1 MMTETE
7 EKVFVAIAEI
17 RRLLPTMIDNVLDND
32 IIRYSTENLSN
43 QLLKIVGARII
54 KEHKRNGHK

>member
-17 RRLLPTMIDNVLDND
+17 RRLLPTMIDSVIDNEV
-32 IIRYSTENLSN
+32 IRYSTENLSN
-43 QLLKIVGARII
+43 QLLKIVGTRII

>member
-1 MMTETE
+1 MMTEVE
-7 EKVFVAIAEI
+7 QKVFDAIVEI
-17 RRLLPTMIDNVLDND
+17 RRLLPTMIDSVLDKET
-32 IIRYSTENLSN
+32 IRYSTENLNN

>member
-1 MMTETE
+1 MMTEVE
-7 EKVFVAIAEI
+7 DKVFAAIAEI
-17 RRLLPTMIDNVLDND
+17 KRLLPTMVDNVIDND
-32 IIRYSTENLSN
+32 IVRYSTENLSS

>member
-1 MMTETE
+1 MMTEVE
-7 EKVFVAIAEI
+7 QKVFSAIVEI
-17 RRLLPTMIDNVLDND
+17 RRLLPTMIDSVLDKET
-32 IIRYSTENLSN
+32 IRYSTENLNN

>member
-7 EKVFVAIAEI
+7 QKVFDAIAEI
-17 RRLLPTMIDNVLDND
+17 RRLLPTMIDSVLDKET
-32 IIRYSTENLSN
+32 IRYSTENLNN